1 MYIFV
6 LYVPFLW
13 PIATAISMALNPESD
28 SMVGSEPLSGT
39 QSTSTIIRHPHH
51 TACVDRHHRAFN
63 QISTV
68 N

>member
-39 QSTSTIIRHPHH
+39 QSQYITRHSHY
-51 TACVDRHHRAFN
+51 TAYMDLYHKAFN
-63 QISTV
+63 QISIV